1 MAYRNRRPF
10 FSGCGGG
17 GYIDSPPAS
26 SYILELMGVT
36 QKENESIDNT
46 TMGRSLNDHQVSLLV
61 GRLIAL
67 HFVSWPK

>member
-17 GYIDSPPAS
+17 GYIDFPSLLL
-26 SYILELMGVT
+26 ILELMGVT

>member
-17 GYIDSPPAS
+17 GYIDFLPAS

-46 TMGRSLNDHQVSLLV
+46 TMGRSKV
-61 GRLIAL
+61 
-67 HFVSWPK
+67 